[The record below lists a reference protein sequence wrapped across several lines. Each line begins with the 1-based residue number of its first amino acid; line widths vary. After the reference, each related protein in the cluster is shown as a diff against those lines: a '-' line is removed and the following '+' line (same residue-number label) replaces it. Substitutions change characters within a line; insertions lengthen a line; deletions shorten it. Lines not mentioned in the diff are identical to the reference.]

1 MISVIYG
8 SVLVMM
14 ITFAY
19 LIASE
24 VLLPGNMI
32 LVAVSVAAAKHVPAV
47 TVIIIMIAQI
57 SAPSFFIPVHPPILF
72 FYAVSADP

>member
-32 LVAVSVAAAKHVPAV
+32 LVAVSVAAAVAALV
-47 TVIIIMIAQI
+47 
-57 SAPSFFIPVHPPILF
+57 
-72 FYAVSADP
+72 ADIVFMNPRKNDTRKFA